1 VLGRLVDSSYP
12 VQVRRHI
19 TLMTVARLWANACY
33 RFAPPFLAVIARD
46 LDVSLDEVGLA
57 LAISEA
63 AGLSS
68 PLMGRV
74 VDRLPRRVA
83 TGGGLAGVALGAALA
98 AASQGM
104 WLFAA
109 ALVALN
115 QSKIVFDLGLAS
127 WVADYVPYAKRG
139 RIVGLTETSWALGL
153 LIGVS
158 ALGVVTAL
166 SSWRFGFIGGAVA
179 VAAMGAAVA
188 LRLPADPAAAHDAP
202 SARPPKAP
210 LDWSIAWRPI
220 TGAFVLMASSQCLFV
235 TFGTWLKDE
244 FGLGAAA
251 LSAVTFTLGGVE
263 LVASITAAR
272 RSDTWGKETS
282 AAVGAAVMVP
292 AMLALALWHEQLAVG
307 IVLLAIT
314 LLGFEFAI
322 VSALPIGTQLIPS
335 APARGLGIMLAAATV
350 GRALTSL
357 AATRLYTAH
366 GVAGPMLLGV
376 ALAAAAAGVF
386 SGRGLRRG
394 VAARI

>member
-1 VLGRLVDSSYP
+1 MLGRLVDSSYP
-12 VQVRRHI
+12 DEVRRHI
-19 TLMTVARLWANACY
+19 TLMTVARVWANACY

-46 LDVSLDEVGLA
+46 LDVSLDEAGLA
-57 LAISEA
+57 LAVSEV
-63 AGLSS
+63 AGLLS

-83 TGGGLAGVALGAALA
+83 TGGGLAGVGVGAGLA
-98 AASQGM
+98 AASQGL
-104 WLFAA
+104 WIFAI
-109 ALVALN
+109 ALVVLN

-127 WVADYVPYAKRG
+127 WVADHVPYAKRG

-166 SSWRFGFIGGAVA
+166 SSWRFGFVGGAIA

-188 LRLPADPAAAHDAP
+188 LHLPADRAAAHHAP
-202 SARPPKAP
+202 ATRPPKVP
-210 LDWSIAWRPI
+210 LDWSVAWRPVL
-220 TGAFVLMASSQCLFV
+220 GAFVLMASSQCLFV

-272 RSDTWGKETS
+272 RSDALGKEAS
-282 AAVGAAVMVP
+282 AALGAAVMIP
-292 AMLALALWHEQLAVG
+292 AMLLLALWHEQLAVG

-322 VSALPIGTQLIPS
+322 VSALPIGTHLIPH
-335 APARGLGIMLAAATV
+335 APARGLGIMLAASTV
-350 GRALTSL
+350 GRAGTSV

-376 ALAAAAAGVF
+376 ALAAAAALVF
-386 SGRGLRRG
+386 SGRGLRGG
-394 VAARI
+394 VAARV